1 MQATPK
7 AALILK
13 QGTNYNMSDNKEK
26 RVIFSDTHIRHAQ
39 LRIRLDHDGFTQ
51 SEFFRCIVTGYL
63 NQDKDLMEYI
73 QKYKQEN
80 KIQSKRKLKYN
91 EKDSKKAAD
100 LMGQFGIKDGELE
113 NIFDLIAEEHPDL

>member
-1 MQATPK
+1 MAE
-7 AALILK
+7 
-13 QGTNYNMSDNKEK
+13 EK

-51 SEFFRCIVTGYL
+51 SDFFRCIVTGYL

-73 QKYKQEN
+73 QKFKSQN
-80 KIQSKRKLKYN
+80 NVQSKRKLKYN
-91 EKDSKKAAD
+91 EKDAKKADD
-100 LMGQFGIKDGELE
+100 LMSQFGFKDGELE

>member
-1 MQATPK
+1 MP
-7 AALILK
+7 
-13 QGTNYNMSDNKEK
+13 NNKEK

-63 NQDKDLMEYI
+63 NQYKDLMEYFC
-73 QKYKQEN
+73 KYKQEN
-80 KIQSKRKLKYN
+80 KTQSKRKLKYN
-91 EKDSKKAAD
+91 EKDSKKADD